1 MRPGIHKFAAHRV
14 VTVQLFLVCAFLQVK
29 QELIQRQ
36 LSSRMHIEEK
46 KSRSDDIC
54 RKKAEALQRSRNL
67 AARGAE
73 LRQALK

>member
-1 MRPGIHKFAAHRV
+1 MRPGIHKFAAYRNGSI
-14 VTVQLFLVCAFLQVK
+14 VQSLYFLQVK

-46 KSRSDDIC
+46 MSRSDDIC
-54 RKKAEALQRSRNL
+54 QKKAEALQRSRNL